1 METYPVSSDMI
12 EKLNKM
18 KMKLIEDIENSLNEV
33 EKTLDDD
40 QPSLITQFGPL
51 FRYMTTKPW
60 NFELFS
66 YRLEPN
72 IAPIQFILPFHFA
85 FRSPR
90 ELIRDQFAAVDNCML
105 TLYDVKSQKSAQ
117 HELAATSNGGTSYI
131 ELEKNALMCI
141 GGYPAS
147 QTVSMLNLRSL
158 TFTTLQ
164 DLLVQRCAPGVA
176 RTDDNV
182 YAFGGRD
189 AFNTALKSCE
199 KWSIAK
205 QTWQPIA
212 SMQHPRSDF
221 TPCTHRL
228 LFYLVDHSVR
238 TIETFSPQTEK
249 FALLPITLPV
259 RLQLLAASVA
269 FVADGELCLLS
280 YKQIARWRIESELE
294 FRLSSTD
301 RYCWSN
307 QQPLILGPDVLIAC
321 EGQVMRF
328 SLETYSFAGPN

>member
-1 METYPVSSDMI
+1 
-12 EKLNKM
+12 M
-18 KMKLIEDIENSLNEV
+18 KAELIEAIQNSISEV

-40 QPSLITQFGPL
+40 EPSLITQYDPL

-60 NFELFS
+60 SFELLS
-66 YRLEPN
+66 YRLQPN
-72 IAPIQFILPFHFA
+72 VAPPQSLLPFHFA
-85 FRSPR
+85 FHRQR
-90 ELIRDQFAAVDNCML
+90 ELIRNQFAAVDSCML
-105 TLYDVKSQKSAQ
+105 TLYDIKSQKSTQ
-117 HELAATSNGGTSYI
+117 HELTVSSNGGTSYI
-131 ELEKNALMCI
+131 ELEENALMCI

-147 QTVSMLNLRSL
+147 QTANMLNLRSF
-158 TFTTLQ
+158 TFTALQ

-176 RTDDNV
+176 RTDDCV

-199 KWSIAK
+199 KWNIAK
-205 QTWQPIA
+205 QTWQLIA
-212 SMQHPRSDF
+212 PMQHPRSDF
-221 TPCTHRL
+221 TPCTYRL

-238 TIETFSPQTEK
+238 AIETFSPQTEE
-249 FALLPITLPV
+249 FAVLPITLPV

-280 YKQIARWRIESELE
+280 YKQIARWKIESELE
-294 FRLSSTD
+294 FRLSATD

-307 QQPLILGPDVLIAC
+307 QQPLIMGPDVLIAC

-328 SLETYSFAGPN
+328 SLATYSFTGPN